1 MMLSPDINLLYI
13 IYNIFQ
19 IFRKEELIIDIDQ
32 SEIIVELL
40 AKDCDEYEC
49 SQELVKNM
57 LPQRI
62 SDEKLLDY

>member
-1 MMLSPDINLLYI
+1 MMLSPDINLVYI

-40 AKDCDEYEC
+40 AEDCGEYVC